1 MPSITS
7 NRMDNLYISDVINQ
21 IALWFGQHGPR
32 ILMVVL
38 GAVVLNSLIR
48 TSLTKKRFIPAI
60 IDNIPRP
67 KYKNIITMANQR
79 RIETLMKALK
89 DALSFVLFVVAVLM
103 ILPEF
108 GVNIGP
114 IVAGLGLASVVLS
127 MAAKDLVTDFLAGFF
142 MIIEGEVN
150 IGDMV
155 KIGDDKGKIVAITL
169 RRMILQGSDGSVYII
184 PNREIKTIRRFA
196 ANKK

>member
-142 MIIEGEVN
+142 MTSR
-150 IGDMV
+150 V
-155 KIGDDKGKIVAITL
+155 K
-169 RRMILQGSDGSVYII
+169 
-184 PNREIKTIRRFA
+184 
-196 ANKK
+196 

>member
-1 MPSITS
+1 
-7 NRMDNLYISDVINQ
+7 MDNLYISDVINQ

-142 MIIEGEVN
+142 RSSR
-150 IGDMV
+150 V
-155 KIGDDKGKIVAITL
+155 K
-169 RRMILQGSDGSVYII
+169 
-184 PNREIKTIRRFA
+184 
-196 ANKK
+196 